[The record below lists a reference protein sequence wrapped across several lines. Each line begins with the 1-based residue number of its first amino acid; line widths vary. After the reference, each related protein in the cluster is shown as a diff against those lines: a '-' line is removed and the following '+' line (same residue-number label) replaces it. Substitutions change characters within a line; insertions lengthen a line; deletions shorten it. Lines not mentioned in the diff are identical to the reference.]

1 MRMLWADDDGN
12 PVDGSPV
19 RWLDPLI
26 IVTAFFEAIFR
37 AFTNLFGG
45 FSRLMMQQYNEDVH
59 THNALEL
66 AAIELETVYV
76 TGGDDDEDFEEDE
89 D

>member
-12 PVDGSPV
+12 PVEGSPV

-26 IVTAFFEAIFR
+26 LFSAFLEALFR

-45 FSRLMMQQYNEDVH
+45 FSRLLMQKYNQDASDE
-59 THNALEL
+59 NALEL
-66 AAIELETVYV
+66 AALELETVYV
-76 TGGDDDEDFEEDE
+76 TGDDDDEED
-89 D
+89 DD